1 MKNVRRSIIDINQAK
16 YHWHRNYN
24 YEIVIIRATYIFQL
38 WDSSFDSTE
47 QIHADTNDDLHDG
60 HVGRTQCRVR
70 LHLWHTGV
78 STYSRIRGPG
88 YIIVLRA
95 QRGAQ
100 PTCNANTQRGA
111 LSSEPL
117 VGISPLQEYDW
128 KAVSQIVGQPACAPV
143 FRGEKPIVRCGESYT
158 RNLRDLWEVLWHA
171 ITFHDRT

>member
-1 MKNVRRSIIDINQAK
+1 M
-16 YHWHRNYN
+16 
-24 YEIVIIRATYIFQL
+24 F
-38 WDSSFDSTE
+38 FDFETEVSATE

-100 PTCNANTQRGA
+100 PTCNANTQRGT

-128 KAVSQIVGQPACAPV
+128 EAVSQTAYEPV
-143 FRGEKPIVRCGESYT
+143 DSWKKIDCLMWWIVREKFIQFVNT
-158 RNLRDLWEVLWHA
+158 
-171 ITFHDRT
+171 